1 MAKQLTLVCGLP
13 KSGKTSFIGVL
24 TALNNLN
31 TAEMYADLHKTN
43 IKKAYKQIFD
53 SEKDFVFECHS
64 VGDEKDD
71 LVLNAIEK
79 GYVINTYYISTDTAA
94 KNIFRLEKCN
104 ADFAVDEIQGMYR
117 SQDRLLF
124 WLKEIS
130 NRIIFFDNT
139 EVFRKIG
146 VYSDNTFSFDD
157 FAKSNWLDDV
167 AKTVFNAERH
177 IEKPFCE
184 LTFLKYD

>member
-139 EVFRKIG
+139 
-146 VYSDNTFSFDD
+146 FSFDD